1 MIWRIALT
9 GLYAVA
15 FGGLLALENANSGM
29 SDTPLLVLWLAA
41 PAVGFLVGRWWVL
54 FALVGALVGHMIGWD
69 AGENDGNPALWPPYL
84 VMLLFLL
91 GLPLYLG
98 ATFSRIRRD
107 RAPGPRF
114 PDR

>member
-9 GLYAVA
+9 GLYAAA
-15 FGGLLALENANSGM
+15 FGGLLAFENVNPGM
-29 SDTPLLVLWLAA
+29 SDTPLLVLWIAA
-41 PAVGFLVGRWWVL
+41 PVVGLLVGRWWVL
-54 FALVGALVGHMIGWD
+54 LAVVGAMIGHVVGWD

-84 VMLLFLL
+84 VMWPLLL
-91 GLPLYLG
+91 GLPLCLG
-98 ATFSRIRRD
+98 VAFSRFRSD